1 MKYNV
6 IDMGKLWMKGLFRLI
21 LGKNR
26 SEETCLHSNIHYQL
40 KLLVAL
46 VTVLM
51 SACSDDW
58 MKDPD
63 GSESAGAERFIVL
76 KIAVP
81 TGETA
86 AHTRANPMGGEDG
99 NGRED
104 GILNENMIHDLNIF
118 FYNHSEGMN
127 APDATPVKGFYF
139 NLDNPDDED
148 NSVKFDKVEPSSING
163 MTYYEVKFIYEGEI
177 TNFSH
182 TALKFITV
190 ANVGKPMGKSLLTLG
205 DLRKHNGH
213 IESSILSSSWIE
225 TSVDGQKVK
234 DYDRFVM
241 TTAYADQN
249 INGKDYGSSTINF
262 SGTGSENAPY
272 LGETTV
278 ERLCARIDL
287 WYNKAQNAGNSD
299 SPEELT
305 YSVKGGADD
314 SEIATVHIINVL
326 PVNVMQKPSFLLK
339 KVTDESGTTTRSD
352 WSASGL
358 GGITS
363 FKWGGVEMPHP
374 NAEGKD
380 RPVNYV
386 VEPTTLLKNI
396 TDADPAGWYGDTGAE
411 TVKNSIMQP
420 DFGKIGNYYNGDP
433 ASSSSP
439 NYNCDRIA
447 IIGYANENT
456 HPTDCFKSE
465 FLTGLAFRAIYEPK
479 HVILSYIDN
488 GENPFTY
495 DNSDYS
501 KGKTFF
507 RYSPTNQS
515 QSEGT
520 ALYFQNMDALNAY
533 KTRHPGDNAI
543 VTEFTDGICYYNLWL
558 KHYDDVDDGEGKSD
572 PHAALPME
580 YATVRNNIYRV
591 AISFSGPGDPTP
603 EMREPNNIHSRIFVR
618 PWNQRK
624 ENSPIVF

>member
-1 MKYNV
+1 MKFNV
-6 IDMGKLWMKGLFRLI
+6 IDMIRWQM
-21 LGKNR
+21 
-26 SEETCLHSNIHYQL
+26 

-46 VTVLM
+46 LVMTV

-104 GILNENMIHDLNIF
+104 GILNENKIHDLNIF

-190 ANVGKPMGKSLLTLG
+190 ANVGKPMGRSLLTLG

-299 SPEELT
+299 SPEKLT

-326 PVNVMQKPSFLLK
+326 PVNVMQKTSFLLK
-339 KVTDESGTTTRSD
+339 KVTDESGTSTRSD

-374 NAEGKD
+374 NAAGKD

-386 VEPTTLLKNI
+386 VEPTTLLKNK

-411 TVKNSIMQP
+411 TVKNRITQSSP
-420 DFGKIGNYYNGDP
+420 GSFGDYHNGIP
-433 ASSSSP
+433 ASPTSP
-439 NYNCDRIA
+439 NYDCDRIA

-465 FLTGLAFRAIYEPK
+465 FLTGLAFRAVYVPNK
-479 HVILSYIDN
+479 VI
-488 GENPFTY
+488 ETY
-495 DNSDYS
+495 SEGNLEYKNDYS
-501 KGKTFF
+501 NGTTFY
-507 RYSPTNQS
+507 RYSPTVQS
-515 QSEGT
+515 QYEGSS
-520 ALYFQNMDALNAY
+520 LYFISKEVAEAY
-533 KTRHPGDNAI
+533 KAAHQADNAVI
-543 VTEFTDGICYYNLWL
+543 TEYKDGICYYNLWL
-558 KHYDDVDDGEGKSD
+558 KHYDDVDDRDGKSD

>member
-1 MKYNV
+1 M
-6 IDMGKLWMKGLFRLI
+6 IRWQM
-21 LGKNR
+21 
-26 SEETCLHSNIHYQL
+26 

-46 VTVLM
+46 LVMTV

-86 AHTRANPMGGEDG
+86 AHTRANPIGGEDG

-104 GILNENMIHDLNIF
+104 GILNENKIHDLNIF

-190 ANVGKPMGKSLLTLG
+190 ANVGKPMGRSLLTLG

-339 KVTDESGTTTRSD
+339 KVTDESGTSTRSD

-374 NAEGKD
+374 NAEGND

-386 VEPTTLLKNI
+386 VEPTTLLKNK

-411 TVKNSIMQP
+411 TVKNRITQSSP
-420 DFGKIGNYYNGDP
+420 GSFGDYHNGIP
-433 ASSSSP
+433 ASPASP
-439 NYNCDRIA
+439 NYDCDRIA

-465 FLTGLAFRAIYEPK
+465 FLTGLAFRAVYVPNK
-479 HVILSYIDN
+479 VI
-488 GENPFTY
+488 ETY
-495 DNSDYS
+495 SEGNLEYKNDYS
-501 KGKTFF
+501 NGTTFY
-507 RYSPTNQS
+507 RYSPTVQS
-515 QSEGT
+515 QYEGSS
-520 ALYFQNMDALNAY
+520 LYFISKEVAEAY
-533 KTRHPGDNAI
+533 KAAHQADNAVI
-543 VTEFTDGICYYNLWL
+543 TEYKDGICYYNLWL
-558 KHYDDVDDGEGKSD
+558 KHYDDVDDGDGKSD